1 MFFLQSADLQLHLL
15 FLCLLENILLRT
27 LFHIAHY
34 FVHID
39 HTLLFEE
46 LSAGHI
52 VLVVDSSIAA
62 LAAEAFVEEDMLVAV
77 VEQYIVRIVL
87 AEEDI
92 ALEVLFVGHIAL
104 VVLVAQILF
113 AENLIVVLES
123 LLMFPYL
130 Q

>member
-77 VEQYIVRIVL
+77 VEQYI
-87 AEEDI
+87 
-92 ALEVLFVGHIAL
+92 GHIVL